1 MATCGADGMVGTH
14 VNAAVGLDIKEGTNE
29 KQFYEGA
36 VHTEN
41 KGMGP
46 LDGCT
51 WCKRLMQTD
60 RTATCVDDIGRAGS
74 RGAPHPAVCP
84 GVQSHAAHREWHRQN
99 A

>member
-1 MATCGADGMVGTH
+1 MATCGADGRARTH
-14 VNAAVGLDIKEGTNE
+14 VHAAGLDGKDGMNE

-46 LDGCT
+46 LDCCT
-51 WCKRLMQTD
+51 WYERLRQTD
-60 RTATCVDDIGRAGS
+60 RTAACVDDIGRAGS
-74 RGAPHPAVCP
+74 RGPPHPAVCP
-84 GVQSHAAHREWHRQN
+84 GVQLHAAHRGWHRQN